1 MITSPLISHV
11 WILVT
16 SAVLLQGIYVAK
28 RGISQGGFR
37 HGITPSVRAYESGER
52 QLDKDQRRERT
63 EICFLYIL

>member
-1 MITSPLISHV
+1 MIGESAWGNPVITSPLISHV

-37 HGITPSVRAYESGER
+37 HGITPSVRAYESGKQAVGKGQE
-52 QLDKDQRRERT
+52 T
-63 EICFLYIL
+63 